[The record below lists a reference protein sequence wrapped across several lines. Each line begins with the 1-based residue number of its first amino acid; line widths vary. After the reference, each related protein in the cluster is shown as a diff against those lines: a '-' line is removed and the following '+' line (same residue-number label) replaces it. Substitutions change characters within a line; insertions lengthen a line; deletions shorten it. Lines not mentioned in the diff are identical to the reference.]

1 MQFEEVHKSYNE
13 QDKQKIMQ
21 VAASEQIKPINDEHE
36 AIATA
41 TWQSKW

>member
-1 MQFEEVHKSYNE
+1 MQFEEVHKSNSE
-13 QDKQKIMQ
+13 QDKQKTMQ

-41 TWQSKW
+41 IWQNK